1 MTTLNVNKWQ
11 TAAGT
16 TVNNVVQ
23 TKVFHYATYQS
34 FTAGDSVA
42 QDTGLTLSIT
52 PRYSTSKIY
61 VLVSANIFNPNNSSV
76 CRARIKR
83 TGPATVYSA
92 SSGQSGSFG
101 WTTTRYNGSPAGA
114 TPEMGMNHTIQMF
127 DSPAST
133 SACTY
138 TLQVA
143 NNGASQT
150 SGINGS
156 GTWGST
162 WAGSSQIILMEIAQ

>member
-23 TKVFHYATYQS
+23 SKAFHYATYQAYTEPGS
-34 FTAGDSVA
+34 GTAF
-42 QDTGLTLSIT
+42 DTGLTLSIT
-52 PRYSTSKIY
+52 PKYSTSKIY
-61 VLVSANIFNPNNSSV
+61 VTVTANLFNYGSSSV

-92 SSGQSGSFG
+92 SSTGSQSSG
-101 WTTTRYNGSPAGA
+101 WTTTHYISVPTVAA
-114 TPEMGMNHTIQMF
+114 DMGMNHNIQWF

-133 SACTY
+133 STCTY
-138 TLQVA
+138 TLQIAGNSAGIV
-143 NNGASQT
+143 

-156 GTWGST
+156 GTWGSG
-162 WAGSSQIILMEIAQ
+162 WAASSQIILMEIAQ

>member
-23 TKVFHYATYQS
+23 TKVFHYATYQA
-34 FTAGDSVA
+34 FAADAAT
-42 QDTGLTLSIT
+42 DTGLTLSIT

-61 VLVSANIFNPNNSSV
+61 VLVTANLYQVTTSSV

-83 TGPATVYSA
+83 TGPATVYST
-92 SSGQSGSFG
+92 SSTGSSSTG
-101 WTTTRYNGSPAGA
+101 WTTTHYNSVPA
-114 TPEMGMNHTIQMF
+114 TSSQMGMNHNIQWF

-143 NNGASQT
+143 NNTASQT
-150 SGINGS
+150 VGINGS
-156 GTWGST
+156 GLWGSG

>member
-23 TKVFHYATYQS
+23 TKVFHYSTYQS
-34 FTAGDSVA
+34 FAAGGSVA

-61 VLVSANIFNPNNSSV
+61 VLVSANIFNATNSTV

-92 SSGQSGSFG
+92 SSTGSQSTG

-114 TPEMGMNHTIQMF
+114 TGEMGMNHNIQMF

-143 NNGASQT
+143 NNSDSQT
-150 SGINGS
+150 VGINGS
-156 GTWGST
+156 GIWGSG

>member
-1 MTTLNVNKWQ
+1 MSIIKANKWQ
-11 TAAGT
+11 TVAGIP
-16 TVNNVVQ
+16 VNNIVQ
-23 TKVFHYATYQS
+23 MVQVDYNTYQS
-34 FTAGDSVA
+34 FVA
-42 QDTGLTLSIT
+42 NAATDTGLTLSIT
-52 PRYSTSKIY
+52 PRFATSKIL
-61 VLVSANIFNPNNSSV
+61 VLCSSQMGHAPGSV
-76 CRARIKR
+76 VRGRIKR

-143 NNGASQT
+143 NNNASGAAV
-150 SGINGS
+150 GINGS
-156 GTWGST
+156 GTWGSS

>member
-23 TKVFHYATYQS
+23 SKAFHYATYNS
-34 FTAGDSVA
+34 TTSTSAY
-42 QDTGLTLSIT
+42 DTGLTLSIT
-52 PRYSTSKIY
+52 PKYSTSKIY
-61 VLVSANIFNPNNSSV
+61 VMVTANLFNYGSSSV
-76 CRARIKR
+76 CFGRIKR
-83 TGPATVYSA
+83 TGPSTVYSA
-92 SSGQSGSFG
+92 SSGSSGSFG
-101 WTTTRYNGSPAGA
+101 WTTVHYISVPAIA
-114 TPEMGMNHTIQMF
+114 ADMGMNHNIQMF

-133 SACTY
+133 STCTY
-138 TLQVA
+138 TLQIAA
-143 NNGASQT
+143 NSAGYV

-156 GTWGST
+156 GTWGSG